1 MGKNMESK
9 QAILIALQ
17 KCKDA
22 QKQLKKRQQH
32 YCIRKY
38 YEKKEAESKQR
49 EN

>member
-1 MGKNMESK
+1 METK
-9 QAILIALQ
+9 QESEIIKAIK